1 MNSIR
6 GRLLVW
12 LLGAVLLTGL
22 AGGWLIYRNALAEAN
37 AFFDYQLRQTALTLR
52 DQSFQYA
59 LPPDLTINE
68 PGYDFVVQV
77 WSLDGVRIYLSQP
90 HAVLPGITT
99 LGFSTVDTTAGQWRV
114 FGAQARRQ
122 VIQVAQPISVRSA
135 QAARLAL
142 RTLLPFTWLVPLLG
156 LAIWLLVGMSLR
168 PLDRLAITV
177 ASRDP
182 ASLQPL
188 PDAALPDEARPL
200 VASLNTLLGRLS
212 SVLQRERAF
221 IADAAHEL
229 RTPLTALRLQV
240 EAVEKAADSVE
251 RSHAVQQ
258 LAAGVERSSRLVEQL
273 LSLARQDPGIDRPH
287 VAVQLDRLAADVV
300 TEMVPV
306 ADRKSVDLG
315 LETAPSMQ
323 LQGDADSLQ
332 TLIRNLIDNAIRYTP
347 PGGKVDV
354 GIERAADHVTL
365 RVTDTGPG
373 IAPADRQRVFD
384 RFVRLPGSGAIGS
397 GLGLAIVK
405 AIADAHGAT
414 IELGEGPAGHGLAV
428 AVRFP
433 KQVSLLSQP

>member
-1 MNSIR
+1 
-6 GRLLVW
+6 
-12 LLGAVLLTGL
+12 
-22 AGGWLIYRNALAEAN
+22 
-37 AFFDYQLRQTALTLR
+37 
-52 DQSFQYA
+52 
-59 LPPDLTINE
+59 
-68 PGYDFVVQV
+68 V

-99 LGFSTVDTTAGQWRV
+99 LGFSTVDTTGGQWRV

-122 VIQVAQPISVRSA
+122 VIQVAQPMSVRSA

-142 RTLLPFTWLVPLLG
+142 RTLLPFAWLVPLLG
-156 LAIWLLVGMSLR
+156 LAIWLLVGVSLR
-168 PLDRLAITV
+168 PLDRLAATV

-188 PDAALPDEARPL
+188 PDAALPEEAQPL

-212 SVLQRERAF
+212 TVLKRERAF

-240 EAVEKAADSVE
+240 EAVEKAADGVE
-251 RSHAVQQ
+251 RAQAVQQ

-273 LSLARQDPGIDRPH
+273 LSLARQDPGIDRPR
-287 VAVQLDRLAADVV
+287 VAVALDRLAADVIAQ
-300 TEMVPV
+300 MVPV
-306 ADRKSVDLG
+306 ADRRSVDLG
-315 LETAPSMQ
+315 LEEGPSVQ
-323 LQGDADSLQ
+323 LYGDEDSLE
-332 TLIRNLIDNAIRYTP
+332 TLLRNLIDNAIRYTP

-354 GIERAADHVTL
+354 AIERAADHVTL

-384 RFVRLPGSGAIGS
+384 RFVRLPGSGAMGS

-414 IELGEGPAGHGLAV
+414 IELGEGPGGRGLAV
-428 AVRFP
+428 TVRFP
-433 KQVSLLSQP
+433 NLKPPLSQS

>member
-1 MNSIR
+1 MRSIR
-6 GRLLVW
+6 TRLLVW

-22 AGGWLIYRNALAEAN
+22 ASGWLIYRNALAEAN

-59 LPPDLTINE
+59 LPPDLQINE

-99 LGFSTVDTTAGQWRV
+99 LGFSTVDTTGGQWRV
-114 FGAQARRQ
+114 FGAQARSQ

-142 RTLLPFTWLVPLLG
+142 RTLVPFVWFVPLLG
-156 LAIWLLVGMSLR
+156 VAIWLLVGYSLR
-168 PLDRLAITV
+168 PLDRLAATV
-177 ASRDP
+177 GTRDP

-188 PDAALPDEARPL
+188 PAEALPTEARPL
-200 VASLNTLLGRLS
+200 VASLNTLLGRLN

-240 EAVEKAADSVE
+240 EAIDKATDAE
-251 RSHAVQQ
+251 QRSHAVQQ
-258 LAAGVERSSRLVEQL
+258 LGAGVERASRLVEQL
-273 LSLARQDPGIDRPH
+273 LSLARQDPGIDRQYA
-287 VAVQLDRLAADVV
+287 AVRLDRLAADVV
-300 TEMVPV
+300 AEQVTF
-306 ADRKSVDLG
+306 ADRKPVDIG
-315 LETAPSMQ
+315 LEETEPVEIR
-323 LQGDADSLQ
+323 GDEESLR
-332 TLIRNLIDNAIRYTP
+332 TLVRNLVDNAIRYTP
-347 PGGKVDV
+347 AGGKVDV
-354 GIERAADHVTL
+354 VVKKVHDHVLL

-373 IAPADRQRVFD
+373 IAPADRGRVFD

-414 IELGEGPAGHGLAV
+414 VELGEGAEGGLSV
-428 AVRFP
+428 SVRFP
-433 KQVSLLSQP
+433 QDRPLSQS

>member
-1 MNSIR
+1 MKSIR
-6 GRLLVW
+6 ARLLVW
-12 LLGAVLLTGL
+12 LLGAVVLTGM
-22 AGGWLIYRNALAEAN
+22 AGGWQIYRNALAEAN

-77 WSLDGVRIYLSQP
+77 WSLDGVRIYLSEP
-90 HAVLPGITT
+90 HTVLPGITT

-114 FGAQARRQ
+114 FGVQARRQ
-122 VIQVAQPISVRSA
+122 VIQVAQPIGVRSE

-142 RTLLPFTWLVPLLG
+142 RTLLPFAWFVPLLG
-156 LAIWLLVGMSLR
+156 IAIWFLVGFSLR
-168 PLDRLAITV
+168 PLDRLAGTV
-177 ASRDP
+177 EARDP

-188 PDAALPDEARPL
+188 PDSSLPEEARPL
-200 VASLNTLLGRLS
+200 VASLNTLLGRLN

-240 EAVEKAADSVE
+240 DAVGKSTDPDE
-251 RSHAVQQ
+251 RSQAVQQ

-287 VAVQLDRLAADVV
+287 VDVSLDRLAADVIA
-300 TEMVPV
+300 EMVPV
-306 ADRKSVDLG
+306 ADRKSVDVG
-315 LETAPSMQ
+315 LDDTPPVQ
-323 LQGDADSLQ
+323 VKGDEDSLR
-332 TLIRNLIDNAIRYTP
+332 TLVRNLVDNAIRYTP

-354 GIERAADHVTL
+354 SLSATRNQVLL

-373 IAPADRQRVFD
+373 IPPSDRSRVFD
-384 RFVRLPGSGAIGS
+384 RFVRLPNSGPIGS
-397 GLGLAIVK
+397 GLGLAIVRT
-405 AIADAHGAT
+405 IAEAHGASV
-414 IELGEGPAGHGLAV
+414 ELGEGPAGRGLAV
-428 AVRFP
+428 TVRFP
-433 KQVSLLSQP
+433 VR